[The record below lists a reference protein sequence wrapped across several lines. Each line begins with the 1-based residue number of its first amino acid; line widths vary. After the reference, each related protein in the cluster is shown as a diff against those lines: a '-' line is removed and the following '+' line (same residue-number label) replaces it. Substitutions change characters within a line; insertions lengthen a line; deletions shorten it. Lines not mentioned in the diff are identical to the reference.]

1 MPYDFFKRKKVHF
14 IGVGGASMSALI
26 RWAKSYGAEVSGSDG
41 AYSKTLSGLIEDG
54 FDVYVGSD
62 EKRISGVDIVV
73 YTSAVNDENPELSR
87 ARTLK
92 KQLSR
97 GMIFWGF
104 SAKISKKSLPFPAL
118 TARPR

>member
-1 MPYDFFKRKKVHF
+1 MIFLSGKKVHF

-54 FDVYVGSD
+54 FDVYVGTD
-62 EKRISGVDIVV
+62 ENRIPDVDIVV
-73 YTSAVNDENPELSR
+73 YTSAVSDENPELSC

-92 KQLSR
+92 KTVVER
-97 GMIFWGF
+97 HDFWGF
-104 SAKISKKSLPFPAL
+104 SAKTSKRLSPFPAL

>member
-1 MPYDFFKRKKVHF
+1 MIFLSGKKVHF

-41 AYSKTLSGLIEDG
+41 AYSKTLSGLLEDG

-92 KQLSR
+92 KTVVER
-97 GMIFWGF
+97 HDFWGF